1 MSITNTQTKYF
12 TSGQIKFS
20 AIRDTFGDLAGT
32 DVRASDYARNA
43 GDNVDWEAAGET
55 KTISPRVPN
64 ATENADVAT
73 LSSPV
78 SISENVN
85 VTDTQGSIV
94 IGNFNAG
101 TITVTR
107 YNDGVTGTEGH
118 AVGSIGYFVD
128 VSNVE
133 NLNLSVTVLDTAT
146 RGSGLTASDNSIALS
161 TGYPQTITSKRF
173 KVAFDMTN
181 SQGPGRQAT
190 YARSFQ
196 LSISGDDGGINDWKT
211 SQLRDSIVEYNITQ
225 SGTDE
230 ELEFADTNVPTW
242 NDNLSKNV
250 NKKMSVEG
258 TIYANE
264 VSKYALKFS
273 EGEYNN
279 LTIHV
284 PDGGKIYGEGGAAGG
299 GDGGGAL
306 YVRNMT
312 SNRLVSI
319 TLGTNGQIWAGGGGG
334 GNGNSGNSGSTLSCF
349 TNSSHNSSYGFPH
362 HRYYNAGDAVTACR
376 ANAPS
381 GSYDVVVATATPT
394 DLRGR
399 CRGGGGYRAG
409 HGWNSVNKIGYGCSP
424 NWSLS
429 CSSKIAN
436 NIAGGNGGTGGTGG
450 VGQGFSNQSGP
461 GSGNSGNSGNTN
473 TCNATGANSSGNSGN
488 SGGTGGTWGVAG
500 SAGGGSAGFSIL
512 KRFAN
517 INQGFSLNTIKG
529 TIGNMIV

>member
-1 MSITNTQTKYF
+1 MSITNTQTKFF

-43 GDNVDWEAAGET
+43 GDDVDWEAAGET

-64 ATENADVAT
+64 ATENADIAT

-146 RGSGLTASDNSIALS
+146 RGSGAIASDNSIALS
-161 TGYPQTITSKRF
+161 TDYPQTITSKRF

-230 ELEFADTNVPTW
+230 ELEFAPTNVPTW
-242 NDNLSKNV
+242 NNNLSKNV

-258 TIYANE
+258 TIYADQT
-264 VSKYALKFS
+264 SKYALTFS
-273 EGEYNN
+273 TGEYNN
-279 LTIHV
+279 LTIDV
-284 PDGGKIYGEGGAAGG
+284 PNGGKIYGEGGAAGG
-299 GDGGGAL
+299 GNGGGAL
-306 YVRNMT
+306 YVKNT
-312 SNRLVSI
+312 ASYDNVSI
-319 TLGTNGQIWAGGGGG
+319 TIGSNGQIWAGGGGG
-334 GNGNSGNSGSTLSCF
+334 RNGNSGNRGGTINCYANSLYNASYFVDADRHYNGSTAGNACQT
-349 TNSSHNSSYGFPH
+349 TNN
-362 HRYYNAGDAVTACR
+362 R
-376 ANAPS
+376 PS
-381 GSYDVVVATATPT
+381 GAYSINVQSANPT
-394 DLRGR
+394 SLRNR
-399 CRGGGGYRAG
+399 CRGGNIRAG
-409 HGWNSVNKIGYGCSP
+409 HGWNPNNFYGYQCSP
-424 NWSLS
+424 GWSLL
-429 CSSKIAN
+429 CQARVPN
-436 NIAGGNGGTGGTGG
+436 NVSGGNGGNGGSGG
-450 VGQGFSNQSGP
+450 VGQGFSNQGGP
-461 GSGNSGNSGNTN
+461 GSGNSGNSGNTRRCN
-473 TCNATGANSSGNSGN
+473 TTGATSTGNSGN
-488 SGGTGGTWGVAG
+488 SGSSGGTWGVSG
-500 SAGGGSAGFSIL
+500 GGGGGSAGFAL
-512 KRFAN
+512 LRRGAT
-517 INQGFSLNTIKG
+517 INSGQSSNNVKGQVGNT
-529 TIGNMIV
+529 

>member
-43 GDNVDWEAAGET
+43 GDDIDWEASGQT

-64 ATENADVAT
+64 ATENADIAT

-211 SQLRDSIVEYNITQ
+211 SQLRDSIVEYNVTQ
-225 SGTDE
+225 DAGTNDE

-250 NKKMSVEG
+250 KKKFSVEG

-264 VSKYALKFS
+264 VDKYALTFS

-299 GDGGGAL
+299 GNGGGAL
-306 YVRNMT
+306 YVRNMV
-312 SNRLVSI
+312 SNRTVSI

-334 GNGNSGNSGSTLSCF
+334 GNGNNGNSGSTLSCF
-349 TNSSHNSSYGFPH
+349 TNSSHNSSYGFSH
-362 HRYYNAGDAVTACR
+362 HRWYDDSEAITACR

-381 GSYDVVVATATPT
+381 GSYDVFVATAVPT
-394 DLRGR
+394 SVRSR
-399 CRGGGGYRAG
+399 CRGGTFRAG
-409 HGWNSVNKIGYGCSP
+409 QGWNSVNKQGYSCSP
-424 NWSLS
+424 NWSLG
-429 CSSKIAN
+429 CTSKIAN
-436 NIAGGNGGTGGTGG
+436 NIAGGNGGNAGNGG

-461 GSGNSGNSGNTN
+461 GSGNSGNPGNTN
-473 TCNATGANSSGNSGN
+473 TCAATGANSSGNSGN
-488 SGGTGGTWGVAG
+488 SGGAGGTWGVAG
-500 SAGGGSAGFSIL
+500 SSGGSAGFSIL
-512 KRFAN
+512 RRFAN
-517 INQGFSLNTIKG
+517 INQGFSINTIKG
-529 TIGNMIV
+529 TIANM